1 LLKTGTLTKGQESI
15 LRDIRNLP
23 PQVDVTTMH
32 ELRSRWL
39 AENRD
44 KYSNLGTE
52 KDSRASQTIS
62 DAIKR
67 FDEAMDNAATTTLDP
82 KTLQRYRTVT
92 RTYREGIQGLQT
104 EAIQAALAK
113 NPEEVGSFLF
123 AAGKETPINELYKS
137 IAAAGKLTKKPS
149 REILDAL
156 RYGYLEAMTNTP
168 ENMLKFANTLE
179 QDVATRNTFKV
190 LFGDPVQRKAIEDMN
205 RAAQLGLVEPAS
217 KMGMNLQTISSL
229 KQLGAVTGAGLT
241 GYVFFMTPEQ
251 QQKVQDNLGTLA
263 MSTGG
268 LVLTQRQLAKALLDP
283 QGAKAISLLSKAKQ
297 QALSPT
303 VFTKLVV
310 EPLNNIFSRPAEYEG
325 GIPTP
330 DQFDLSTLA
339 PRR

>member
-1 LLKTGTLTKGQESI
+1 
-15 LRDIRNLP
+15 
-23 PQVDVTTMH
+23 
-32 ELRSRWL
+32 
-39 AENRD
+39 
-44 KYSNLGTE
+44 
-52 KDSRASQTIS
+52 
-62 DAIKR
+62 
-67 FDEAMDNAATTTLDP
+67 
-82 KTLQRYRTVT
+82 
-92 RTYREGIQGLQT
+92 
-104 EAIQAALAK
+104 
-113 NPEEVGSFLF
+113 
-123 AAGKETPINELYKS
+123 
-137 IAAAGKLTKKPS
+137 
-149 REILDAL
+149 
-156 RYGYLEAMTNTP
+156 
-168 ENMLKFANTLE
+168 MLKFARTLE
-179 QDVATRNTFKV
+179 QDKAAQNTFRV

-205 RAAQLGLVEPAS
+205 KAAELGLVEPSAR
-217 KMGMNLQTISSL
+217 MGLNLQTISTL
-229 KQLGAVTGAGLT
+229 KQAGAVTGAAGT

-263 MSTGG
+263 VSAGG